1 MLEGDLVCFP
11 IEAMSA
17 GEFIEIYVN
26 TPLEVAEQRDAKGL
40 YAKARKGLIKNFTG
54 IDSEYQS
61 PEQAEIEV
69 NTVDMSAE
77 QSADAIVSYLL
88 SNGYLQ

>member
-1 MLEGDLVCFP
+1 
-11 IEAMSA
+11 
-17 GEFIEIYVN
+17 VN
-26 TPLEVAEQRDAKGL
+26 TPLEVAELRDAKGL
-40 YAKARKGLIKNFTG
+40 YAKARKGLSKNFTG

-61 PEQAEIEV
+61 PERAKIEV

-88 SNGYLQ
+88 SNGYLG

>member
-1 MLEGDLVCFP
+1 VLEGDPVCFP
-11 IEAMSA
+11 IEATAA

-26 TPLEVAEQRDAKGL
+26 TPLEVAELRDAKGL

-88 SNGYLQ
+88 SHEYLQ